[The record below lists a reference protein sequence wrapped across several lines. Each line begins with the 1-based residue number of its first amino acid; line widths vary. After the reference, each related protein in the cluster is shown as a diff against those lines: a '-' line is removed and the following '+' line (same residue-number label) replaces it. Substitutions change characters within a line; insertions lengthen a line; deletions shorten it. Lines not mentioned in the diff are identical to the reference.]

1 MFAPTLSL
9 VLLAVILIDWYY
21 DPRKYR
27 IGLMLTALVAWL
39 LLSVA
44 FWLIERAQARGD
56 RAGAL
61 VLLAVLGMVVATVIA
76 FAGFLVVTG
85 ITLLRREGISL
96 SRGLSLGL
104 GLVLLGYV
112 ALGAWVVWS
121 QAYGW
126 LVVVLLLGLP
136 AGYLGFAFVAFL
148 LYGSLYP
155 ALMARIG
162 GPVTAV
168 VVLGSGLVRGRVPPL
183 LASRL
188 RRGRQVF
195 DEARASGVPVQL
207 VTSGGQGADEPVA
220 EAVAMADFLVGAGVP
235 AESVIVE
242 DKSRTTA
249 ENLANTKELLAGRG
263 LDGAIAVVTSDFHA
277 FRGALIMR
285 RLGIPGYSVGART
298 ARYYWPSAVIREFI
312 AVLRDHFRLNVIL
325 LGLACLPLLIWA
337 GYWVTAG

>member
-1 MFAPTLSL
+1 
-9 VLLAVILIDWYY
+9 
-21 DPRKYR
+21 
-27 IGLMLTALVAWL
+27 MLTALVAWL

-44 FWLIERAQARGD
+44 FWLIERAQAR
-56 RAGAL
+56 RPSRSA

-76 FAGFLVVTG
+76 FAGFLVVTV
-85 ITLLRREGISL
+85 ITLLRREGNSL
-96 SRGLSLGL
+96 SRGLTLGL
-104 GLVLLGYV
+104 GVVLLGYV

-220 EAVAMADFLVGAGVP
+220 EAVAMAFFLVGAGGP

-249 ENLANTKELLAGRG
+249 ENPPTPRSCSP
-263 LDGAIAVVTSDFHA
+263 DVVW
-277 FRGALIMR
+277 
-285 RLGIPGYSVGART
+285 T
-298 ARYYWPSAVIREFI
+298 ARSPW
-312 AVLRDHFRLNVIL
+312 
-325 LGLACLPLLIWA
+325 
-337 GYWVTAG
+337 